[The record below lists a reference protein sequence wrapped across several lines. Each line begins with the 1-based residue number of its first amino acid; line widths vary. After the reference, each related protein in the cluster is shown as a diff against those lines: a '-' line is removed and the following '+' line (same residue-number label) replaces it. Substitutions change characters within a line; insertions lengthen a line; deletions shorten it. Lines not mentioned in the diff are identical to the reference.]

1 MDKLLLVEDTLTL
14 GKNIARY
21 LELKDF
27 SVTHVLSAEDW
38 EVIIKNQK
46 DLALI
51 LLDIHLPGMSG
62 IEWLEKLRNA
72 GNQIPVIFLTSKD
85 SDEDMIAGLKLGA
98 DDYVSKPFDYEV
110 LIARI
115 QSVLRRGGAKKE
127 EEKTIM
133 LGKYKIS
140 LEKKQVTDTQST
152 KNIYLP
158 HLEFELL
165 VYFLKNKG
173 KICDRASIYEA
184 VWGEFENYYFSRTV
198 DVYVGYLRKKLG
210 EDIILTRK
218 GSGYFLNEAYE

>member
-1 MDKLLLVEDTLTL
+1 MPHLLLVEDTLTL

-21 LELKDF
+21 LELKGYK
-27 SVTHVLSAEDW
+27 VTHVLSAE
-38 EVIIKNQK
+38 EAQK
-46 DLALI
+46 TLEIQQDISLI

-62 IEWLEKLRNA
+62 IEFLVSLRNT
-72 GNQIPVIFLTSKD
+72 GNPISVIFLTSKD

-115 QSVLRRGGAKKE
+115 ESVLRRTTFNKKE
-127 EEKTIM
+127 EKNIV
-133 LGKYKIS
+133 LWKYKIY
-140 LEKKQVTDTQST
+140 LEKKQVTDTLSG

-165 VYFLKNKG
+165 TYFLQQKG
-173 KICDRASIYEA
+173 KVCDRASIYEA

-218 GSGYFLNEAYE
+218 GSGYFLNENYE

>member
-1 MDKLLLVEDTLTL
+1 MQKLLLIEDTLTL

-27 SVTHVLSAEDW
+27 SVIHVLSAEDG
-38 EVIIKNQK
+38 EIALQRKN
-46 DLALI
+46 DISLI

-62 IEWLEKLRNA
+62 IEFLEKLRCS

-85 SDEDMIAGLKLGA
+85 SDEDMIVGLKLGA

-115 QSVLRRGGAKKE
+115 ESVLRRSGSKKD
-127 EEKTIM
+127 EEKTLM

-140 LEKKQVTDTQST
+140 LEKKQVTDTQHA

-165 VYFLKNKG
+165 IYFLKHKG
-173 KICDRASIYEA
+173 KVCDRASIYEA

-218 GSGYFLNEAYE
+218 GSGYFLNEDYE

>member
-1 MDKLLLVEDTLTL
+1 MPKLLLVEDTLTL

-27 SVTHVLSAEDW
+27 SVIHVLSAEDG
-38 EVIIKNQK
+38 EELLETQK
-46 DLALI
+46 DISLI
-51 LLDIHLPGMSG
+51 LLDIHLPGISG
-62 IEWLEKLRNA
+62 IELLEKLRSA

-115 QSVLRRGGAKKE
+115 QSVLRRSGSKKE
-127 EEKTIM
+127 EKYIM

-140 LEKKQVTDTQST
+140 LEKKQVTDTQHA

-165 VYFLKNKG
+165 IYFLKNKG
-173 KICDRASIYEA
+173 KVCDRASIYEA

-198 DVYVGYLRKKLG
+198 DVYV
-210 EDIILTRK
+210 
-218 GSGYFLNEAYE
+218 